1 MRVQDPS
8 TNLCIFTLGVAV
20 AGAGSGLAALIPVD
34 TLVGALV
41 VQVARLAVAGE
52 AAQQVH
58 AGAVLANVWHHL
70 ALIDLLQ
77 VSSDRVEHLARTTSS
92 T

>member
-1 MRVQDPS
+1 MHVQEPS
-8 TNLCIFTLGVAV
+8 TNLGIFTLCVAV

-58 AGAVLANVWHHL
+58 AGAVLANVRHHL
-70 ALIDLLQ
+70 ALIDLL
-77 VSSDRVEHLARTTSS
+77 
-92 T
+92 